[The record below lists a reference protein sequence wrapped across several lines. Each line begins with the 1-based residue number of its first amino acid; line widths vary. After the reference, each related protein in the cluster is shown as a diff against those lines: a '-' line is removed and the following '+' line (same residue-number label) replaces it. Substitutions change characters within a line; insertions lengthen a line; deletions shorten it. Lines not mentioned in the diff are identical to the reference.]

1 MADESPKTPEPIRK
15 WAYPFKRRGDPKS
28 KDAKAAEVTD
38 PSIYFEALA
47 TAEDGFYPIGAN
59 GLWHGGIHFGSQ
71 TGNVLAQD
79 EGVRCIADGEVIAY
93 RIDSAYPQ
101 VEYECG
107 KAIYSKGFVLVKHRL
122 QLPPA
127 PKKTATDAKAGDKT
141 AASQPATPDS
151 RQSAEE
157 PTLTFFSLYMH
168 LLDWTGHEAG
178 KALARPAFWND
189 SEKRVVDKK
198 AVDKNPYAQPAT
210 EEKGIRIRQG
220 NSSKT
225 PAIGWLPPGA
235 RITLEPGTG
244 AWRKIA
250 SVDSEAMQADPVH
263 AALADAPLGWVY
275 TKELDVAQGEP
286 KTKDSVHVLDKPA
299 PIKAGDLIGYL
310 GQYQRY
316 VDTSAMACK
325 DRPLLHVEIFSGD
338 DVQSFIDKS
347 RARGKELDARQK
359 TLLVLDKGT
368 RLVLPA
374 EPDQTIAAGTDVKL
388 SSDSPKSGD
397 WAKVQQLATT
407 PAPTKKNPNAVKQT
421 PTGEALWVQR
431 TVLGV
436 NGQRASTAGE
446 LQAWKQFPL
455 QSGGANGPQAT
466 YLRVAAIKTL
476 KRTATDD
483 KGVRWWEI
491 DVDTPDANGNTLG
504 WACETGHLQSP
515 WEWPGFEIVSETAV
529 LTDLHG
535 KQIIN
540 QRLDTSA
547 DKDDFKAKAERA
559 KEGALFQKLYDV
571 IDADKKDGLTTDEL
585 RAALKKP
592 WLAQTI
598 SRVIARY
605 ESEWGGD
612 MCKWDELDPHMGDK
626 ANDWAKEKGRIRELQ
641 WWNELKGKKGLPE
654 AATMLHMHPIA
665 VIANF
670 NSPSGCCELTTS
682 NFRDIF
688 GDRKIFNHKN
698 MPTDGD
704 SYDANI
710 DKFVDLMNSAFTKYG
725 FENCLHK
732 QHFLAQCY
740 HESDHFNTTIE
751 YASGS
756 DYDISNYPESYC
768 TVGNPEYNKKKCRRR
783 KQILAEGNT
792 SVGDGPTYK
801 GKGIIQLT
809 WKGTYQKYED
819 YSGTKVVSD
828 PMLVSSDLTTVI
840 DSAFWFWTK
849 FKGENINAKTDRYY
863 AELSGTL
870 SDEALHDEVVKR
882 ITKVVNGGD
891 RGLSERQTL
900 FKRIREKLK

>member
-1 MADESPKTPEPIRK
+1 MADQPAKTPEPVKK
-15 WAYPFKRRGDPKS
+15 WAYPFKGKGDPKV
-28 KDAKAAEVTD
+28 KDAKATEVAD
-38 PSIYFEALA
+38 PKSYFEALA

-71 TGNVLAQD
+71 TGNTLSQED
-79 EGVRCIADGEVIAY
+79 GVRCIADGEVIAY

-107 KAIYSKGFVLVKHRL
+107 KATYSKGFVLVKHRL

-127 PKKTATDAKAGDKT
+127 PKKAAADTKTDTKTDSKAATPA
-141 AASQPATPDS
+141 PATTDPK
-151 RQSAEE
+151 QPAEE

-168 LLDWTGHEAG
+168 LLDWAGFEA
-178 KALARPAFWND
+178 
-189 SEKRVVDKK
+189 DKK
-198 AVDKNPYAQPAT
+198 RSRPGYWDGEKQFVVSSKSNDK
-210 EEKGIRIRQG
+210 EEKI
-220 NSSKT
+220 
-225 PAIGWLPPGA
+225 APGA
-235 RITLEPGTG
+235 TGLRVRDSDHKPIAILPNGTKLTLGEEG
-244 AWRKIA
+244 AKKGYFAIA
-250 SVDSEAMQADPVH
+250 SLVSGDSVPADQS
-263 AALADAPLGWVY
+263 AGYVY
-275 TKELDVAQGEP
+275 KKELEVIATP
-286 KTKDSVHVLDKPA
+286 KTKDAVAVLDKPS
-299 PIKAGDLIGYL
+299 PIKAGELIGYL

-316 VDTSAMACK
+316 ADTGAMACK
-325 DRPLLHVEIFSGD
+325 DRPLVHVEIFSGD
-338 DVQSFIDKS
+338 DVQGFIDKS
-347 RARGKELDARQK
+347 KARGKELDAKQK

-368 RLVLPA
+368 KLVLPT
-374 EPDQTIAAGTDVKL
+374 EPDQTIADGADVKL
-388 SSDSPKSGD
+388 TSDSPKAGD
-397 WAKVQQLATT
+397 WAKVQQLAST
-407 PAPTKKNPNAVKQT
+407 PAPTKKNPKAVKLA
-421 PTGEALWVQR
+421 PTGDALWVQR
-431 TVLGV
+431 TLLGN
-436 NGQRASTAGE
+436 NGQRAATTGE
-446 LQAWKQFPL
+446 LKAWKQFPL
-455 QSGGANGPQAT
+455 QTGNATGPQAT
-466 YLRVAAIKTL
+466 YVRVAAINTL
-476 KRTATDD
+476 KKAAADD

-491 DVDTPDANGNTLG
+491 DVDTPDAKGNTLG

-515 WEWPGFEIVSETAV
+515 WEWPGFEIVSETAM

-535 KQIIN
+535 KQIID
-540 QRLDTSA
+540 QRLDTPA

-559 KEGALFQKLYDV
+559 KEGELFQKLYDV

-605 ESEWGGD
+605 ESEWGGE
-612 MCKWDELDPHMGDK
+612 MSKWDELDSHMGDK
-626 ANDWAKEKGRIRELQ
+626 ANDWAKEKGRIKELQ
-641 WWNELKGKKGLPE
+641 WWNDLKGKNGLPGE
-654 AATMLHMHPIA
+654 ATMFHMHPIGL
-665 VIANF
+665 IANF
-670 NSPSGCCELTTS
+670 TSTPGCCELTTA
-682 NFRDIF
+682 NFREIF

-704 SYDANI
+704 SYEASI
-710 DKFVDLMNSAFTKYG
+710 DKFVELMNSAFTKYG

-751 YASGS
+751 YAGGS

-768 TVGNPEYNKKKCRRR
+768 TVGGPEYNKKKCRRR

-819 YSGTKVVSD
+819 YSGTKVVSN
-828 PMLVSSDLTTVI
+828 PMLVSSDLTTAI

-849 FKGENINAKTDRYY
+849 FKGENINTKIDRYY

-882 ITKVVNGGD
+882 VTTVVNGGD

-900 FKRIREKLK
+900 FNKIREKLK